1 MAEHLTLDEVMKNI
15 RKQYGDVV
23 NYGAEKLSSKGNI
36 SFSTPSLDYMM
47 YNAIPQGICI
57 EISGKEA
64 SGKTTLAYLLASSY
78 MKEELKRNPDDPRK
92 ILFVDAEGTA
102 NPDWALT
109 STGYDM
115 NDKVVQ
121 TIKLDSF
128 GGSMEQI
135 FDTIRAMVLT
145 GEIGL
150 VILDSLVSLS
160 PQLTNEESFEKK
172 DMGGIAKPLADFVK
186 RMTGVLNRYKCTFIG
201 INGVIMNIG
210 GYGNPETTPGG
221 EYWKRACS
229 LRLRT
234 KRGSNFD
241 ADGNELKQS
250 AESPAGNII
259 EVALLKS
266 KFCRS
271 DRRLG
276 RTYLN
281 YVSGI
286 DILQDTIDTG
296 ILMGLIDNS
305 SQGIFKLCN
314 PETGE
319 ILTDDDGNELKIRGK
334 KNLKPYFLERKD
346 LWKQLYDKEYELM
359 VDTEP
364 KNWVSFEQML
374 GIDMKDYFG
383 INLEDSENL

>member
-1 MAEHLTLDEVMKNI
+1 
-15 RKQYGDVV
+15 
-23 NYGAEKLSSKGNI
+23 
-36 SFSTPSLDYMM
+36 
-47 YNAIPQGICI
+47 
-57 EISGKEA
+57 
-64 SGKTTLAYLLASSY
+64 
-78 MKEELKRNPDDPRK
+78 
-92 ILFVDAEGTA
+92 
-102 NPDWALT
+102 
-109 STGYDM
+109 
-115 NDKVVQ
+115 
-121 TIKLDSF
+121 
-128 GGSMEQI
+128 
-135 FDTIRAMVLT
+135 
-145 GEIGL
+145 
-150 VILDSLVSLS
+150 
-160 PQLTNEESFEKK
+160 
-172 DMGGIAKPLADFVK
+172 
-186 RMTGVLNRYKCTFIG
+186 
-201 INGVIMNIG
+201 MNIG